1 MNNLRDDF
9 ISFAEQN
16 NVPGSNKAASYIKAL
31 DDLSKMFKNNET
43 PVVNPN
49 FWAYRK
55 PEDVDNLYDYILKQQ
70 RLSKTNQDSILD
82 YIGKPGYAKY
92 HFYSAALKEYKKF
105 LGVCRHED
113 KLWGLVGDENNPRK
127 VADKIENAVFEDSR
141 MFGKGETV
149 LREVSA
155 RINQHFFRRMILVN
169 YSCACC
175 VSGLN
180 VPQVLRAS
188 HITPWA
194 EDETN
199 RLNPTNGLCLSAV
212 YDAAFDRHL
221 ISFDDEYKMI
231 LSPRLKEYYTN
242 GAFKTVFLNYQGKR
256 ISLPKK
262 FLPSEKFLSKHRN
275 ALLK

>member
-1 MNNLRDDF
+1 MNDLRDDF

-16 NVPGSNKAASYIKAL
+16 NTPGSNKASSYVKAL
-31 DDLSKMFKNNET
+31 DDLSEMFRHNAV
-43 PVVNPN
+43 PVDNPD
-49 FWAYRK
+49 FWSYRK
-55 PEDVDNLYDYILKQQ
+55 PEEVEKLYVYILAQQ
-70 RLSKTNQDSILD
+70 RLSMAGKPGILD
-82 YIGKPGYAKY
+82 YIGKPGYSKN
-92 HFYSAALKEYKKF
+92 HFYSAALSEYKKF

-113 KLWGLVGDENNPRK
+113 KLWELVGDEKNPRK
-127 VADKIENAVFEDSR
+127 VADKIANAVFEDSR
-141 MFGKGETV
+141 MFGKGETA

-155 RINQHFFRRMILVN
+155 RINQHFFRKMILVN
-169 YSCACC
+169 YSGACC
-175 VSGLN
+175 LSGLN

-188 HITPWA
+188 HISPWA
-194 EDETN
+194 EDEAN

-231 LSPRLKEYYTN
+231 LSPRLKEHYAN
-242 GAFKTVFLNYQGKR
+242 GAFKTVFLNYEGKK